1 MKDRITKRTMSDRQT
16 LNFVIKHFNLKRLRT
31 WKKEKWD
38 ESNKNNEIIDN
49 LKEIR
54 EKLEMLEILKK
65 GFVREGRIIT
75 YKGFNQ
81 ENWDEV
87 ERWLLNNEK

>member
-16 LNFVIKHFNLKRLRT
+16 LNFIIKHFNLKRLRA

-54 EKLEMLEILKK
+54 EKLEILEILKDYQILNVI
-65 GFVREGRIIT
+65 GLDSDRE
-75 YKGFNQ
+75 K
-81 ENWDEV
+81 V
-87 ERWLLNNEK
+87 ERWLNNEK